1 MISEIFTEEQAERNK
16 TIEMGRERMCAS
28 ENEIT
33 KLGKS
38 SSCASIIIIMHLKKN
53 ELTESK
59 KQLRRGRSGKQGAD
73 IREQNIHPST

>member
-1 MISEIFTEEQAERNK
+1 MISEVFTEEQAERNK
-16 TIEMGRERMCAS
+16 TIQMGRERMCAS

-33 KLGKS
+33 KLCKS
-38 SSCASIIIIMHLKKN
+38 SSCASIIIIMHLKN